1 MRIIFALQLYFYFVW
16 ALGSENIVEW
26 SLYAL
31 LLWVAAYYLHIYNWE
46 NKKNYR
52 LAIVLYSMI
61 IYCFIFCC
69 RLLSFVGYDITL

>member
-1 MRIIFALQLYFYFVW
+1 MRIIFAIQLYFYFVW
-16 ALGSENIVEW
+16 ALGSESIAEW

-31 LLWVAAYYLHIYNWE
+31 LLWIAAYYLHLYNWE
-46 NKKNYR
+46 SKKNYR

-61 IYCFIFCC
+61 IYSFIFCC